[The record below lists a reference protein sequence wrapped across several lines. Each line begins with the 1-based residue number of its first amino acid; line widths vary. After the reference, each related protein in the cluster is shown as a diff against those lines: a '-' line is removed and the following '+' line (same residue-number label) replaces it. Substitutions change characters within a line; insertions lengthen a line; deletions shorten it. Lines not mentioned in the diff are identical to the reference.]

1 MSLLLSNDRNTDV
14 IKVGGSSLEEDGR
27 YVLGDDALACLKD
40 ILRWIRLHD
49 DRLKRYDVQRCIAE
63 SNLVEGDLLEIL
75 AQSPADAALEKLRHR
90 VALACSMLAGSY
102 ARRCLTPYS

>member
-1 MSLLLSNDRNTDV
+1 M
-14 IKVGGSSLEEDGR
+14 EEDGR

-75 AQSPADAALEKLRHR
+75 SIFSEDAGQNKIRHR
-90 VALACSMLAGSY
+90 IALACSKLCSNILPHI
-102 ARRCLTPYS
+102 R